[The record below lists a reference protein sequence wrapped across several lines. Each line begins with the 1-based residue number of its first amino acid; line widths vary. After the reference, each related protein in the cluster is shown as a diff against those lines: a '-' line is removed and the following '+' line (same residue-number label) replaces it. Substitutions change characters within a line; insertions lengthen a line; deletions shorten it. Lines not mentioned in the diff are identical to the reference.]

1 MLEIENIEVR
11 VNLQFMEKLNKMLMG
26 EISKFKAILKENNV
40 FSENDHN
47 YNYPERRMSR
57 ERLESIEEE
66 TVDSK
71 YVFLFIISAT
81 LKRKQTKPL
90 QTHKMKIKTILIKQS
105 KMKNIPQMSR
115 NQ

>member
-1 MLEIENIEVR
+1 MSEEAKKLFQKVNERVKSSEYRRILDYLIKQQMLEIENIEVR

-71 YVFLFIISAT
+71 YVFLFIIYQQ
-81 LKRKQTKPL
+81 L
-90 QTHKMKIKTILIKQS
+90 
-105 KMKNIPQMSR
+105 
-115 NQ
+115 